1 MATAVAVLA
10 VVVADAGVDT
20 ATIRA
25 MAAGRPA
32 APYLGALLP
41 LRIGLAAL
49 AGTGVAVGFAFFFFD
64 QICGSLGKAEVI
76 PAFAAAWAP
85 PILAL
90 LSGFTLLT
98 YTEDG

>member
-1 MATAVAVLA
+1 MSVLA
-10 VVVADAGVDT
+10 AAFSLKL
-20 ATIRA
+20 IR
-25 MAAGRPA
+25 
-32 APYLGALLP
+32 LG
-41 LRIGLAAL
+41 GLAAL

-64 QICGSLGKAEVI
+64 QLCGSLGKAEVI